1 MKKFLIVLSALAVG
15 FAFTACD
22 GSASSGSS
30 DNSISNSNS
39 NSQKVAKNSFPPNG
53 DEGFYCEVTS
63 GTNEDGS
70 YWKQIKVN
78 IPKYKGHVE
87 KITYDE
93 SGTGTQYYEDSY
105 FYTTPYEKTTMCLE
119 FEDGIKEGAH
129 KRNYTETYCGNG
141 FYYFVISFENA
152 GLEEITSN
160 VDEYEDDCK
169 QYEREWKDGEYD
181 EVIERRT
188 SK

>member
-1 MKKFLIVLSALAVG
+1 MKKFLFALSTLALM

-22 GSASSGSS
+22 DSASSG
-30 DNSISNSNS
+30 DGAEK
-39 NSQKVAKNSFPPNG
+39 QAAKGSFPENG
-53 DEGFYCEVTS
+53 EEGFYCEVTD
-63 GTNEDGS
+63 GTNADGS

-87 KITYDE
+87 KFTFDE
-93 SGTGTQYYEDSY
+93 NGTGTQYYEDAH
-105 FYTTPYEKTTMCLE
+105 FYITPHEKAAMCLE
-119 FEDGIKEGAH
+119 FEDGIKESAH

-141 FYYFVISFENA
+141 FYYFVISFQNISMETLQSKV
-152 GLEEITSN
+152 G
-160 VDEYEDDCK
+160 DYEDDCK
-169 QYEREWKDGEYD
+169 DYERKWMDGDYD

>member
-1 MKKFLIVLSALAVG
+1 MLFPLAIVLLQAAMG
-15 FAFTACD
+15 AFPIQVRR
-22 GSASSGSS
+22 ASPKKSS
-30 DNSISNSNS
+30 FS
-39 NSQKVAKNSFPPNG
+39 PNG

-70 YWKQIKVN
+70 NWKQIKVN

-93 SGTGTQYYEDSY
+93 NGTGTQYYEDSY
-105 FYTTPYEKTTMCLE
+105 FYTTSYEKKAICLE

-152 GLEEITSN
+152 DLEEIGWTI
-160 VDEYEDDCK
+160 DEYEDDCK

-181 EVIERRT
+181 EAIERRT

>member
-1 MKKFLIVLSALAVG
+1 MKKLLLFLSALAVG
-15 FAFTACD
+15 LAFTACD

-39 NSQKVAKNSFPPNG
+39 NSQKAAKSSFPTNG
-53 DEGFYCEVTS
+53 DEGFYCEVTE
-63 GTNEDGS
+63 GENEDGS

-87 KITYDE
+87 KFTFDE
-93 SGTGTQYYEDSY
+93 TGTGTQYYEDSH
-105 FYTTPYEKTTMCLE
+105 FYITPYEKTTFCLE

-129 KRNYTETYCGNG
+129 KRNYTETYCENG
-141 FYYFVISFENA
+141 FYYFVISFQNLSLGTLQSQVE
-152 GLEEITSN
+152 
-160 VDEYEDDCK
+160 EYEDDCK

-181 EVIERRT
+181 EFIEKRT